1 MWWHRKALDTVI
13 NFRVLE
19 EMPPVMVIQ
28 MNEICS
34 VIEENNVQRKKERNK
49 EIGESIIC
57 VLIYR
62 CTN

>member
-34 VIEENNVQRKKERNK
+34 VIEENNVQRKKERSK
-49 EIGESIIC
+49 EIGESTIC

>member
-34 VIEENNVQRKKERNK
+34 VIEENNVQRKKERSK
-49 EIGESIIC
+49 DIGESIIC

>member
-34 VIEENNVQRKKERNK
+34 VIEENNVQRKKERSK